1 MYALLIFIGL
11 SLILL
16 NTPWIQKKIIYSL
29 TKEITEK
36 SRTSLKIGSSE
47 VNFLRGFVF
56 YDVALSDSIGRTI
69 ISSDR
74 IEAGINILPLF
85 KKKLNFEA
93 LRLIGAKIYAS
104 KYYKSDNLNIQD
116 FINSL
121 KSGKKSKRPW
131 NLDFKSVV
139 LRNCDVFYDVF
150 SMPVKNNG
158 FDINHIKISKLSTV
172 FNFEIKPG
180 NNIFFIIKKLSAVES
195 SGLQINNLK
204 LRGKLSDGSLLINK
218 FNLKSANSRLDF
230 PTLHIK
236 TGAKSNTIKPDSIK
250 ISPVTLSGSINPSD
264 FSCFFEGLNLFNKN
278 IIFKIK
284 LSGFIYDIKSN
295 INLNI
300 EKLASVNANLF
311 LKNIND
317 KDKLSIES
325 QFESVNVTKD
335 GLAYLSDLYLKNIS
349 KTINVS
355 NIETLDF
362 KGKIVKNFY
371 GIVCNGG
378 FKTNIGNIETDL
390 SIINEENNAK
400 SYEGSIKTNEF
411 SLGSLFKG
419 LNTLGNVSLDLNTSG
434 KQINSKKIEGLVEG
448 SIAQLEYAGYNYK
461 NIDING
467 IYDSKSFDGKI
478 KINDDNANVELN
490 GLIDFSPKNQALK
503 IDINGSN
510 INLNALNLYKGKG
523 YTDLS
528 LNLKADI
535 QGLDPDILTGSLIAE
550 NVSFQNNGYNLN
562 LKKITAGITETGSE
576 KVFSIS
582 SDLVSG
588 EAFGKFKFKTLIDE
602 VKSLISKYTPSL
614 LNKPTLPNINSGNNF
629 DFHFSLKPS
638 IEFAK
643 VFQLP
648 FLYYETI
655 NLDGF
660 LHGNSGKFRIKST
673 LPEIEYG
680 KILLSDINILIE
692 NPQNEAKLILHANTG
707 DDDNKVNF
715 DSDLRTMNNMSLFNF
730 YWSNSGKNTHSG
742 KVSSSLLYHKSISGQ
757 PVIDAKLLPTKIILN
772 DTIWQIHESNI
783 NYEKSRVKFDK
794 FQISHNGSFVKV
806 DGVASAL
813 QNDTLDVALNSFRL
827 DDIFNLFPS
836 QDFSL
841 GGLVTGN
848 ASCPHLLKELTLN
861 ATLFAQDFSI
871 NKCPLGDLNATSYW
885 DKQKKAININA
896 DLTSKIRS
904 SITGRHIANVTGAYY
919 PIGDSINLSV
929 DGNHIPLNFLSSY
942 MESFLGKIE
951 GYGSGKVYIKGP
963 MKKIGVYTK
972 AYVENVSFGIDM
984 LNTRYTFSDSIFLSP
999 QLASFKNIRIKDREG
1014 NIAIANGSITHDFF
1028 KDFKL
1033 DINVKTDK
1041 IIGMDIPVTADAY
1054 FSGIAYGSGTV
1065 RISGDENDVLIDVDV
1080 KTSDKTKAVISFLSD
1095 TEIEEMN
1102 FINFKNP
1109 RKSRKEVFETTKKRK
1124 RKSFID
1130 DVVSSSV
1137 TVNLNVEA
1145 TPNAELILITDPS
1158 TGDEIKAIGSGAIRS
1173 VINDKGD
1180 IELFGKYTIEK
1191 GSYKFIYQNLLRRD
1205 FNIVPDGTI
1214 DFSGNPFE
1222 AQLDIKANYSI
1233 DAQLTDL
1240 LSIDELSSLNL
1251 NRTNIPVNCVLN
1263 LSGQLQRPN
1272 IGLGIDFP
1280 SADEELKRRIFN
1292 VVNTEEQTNQQI
1304 VFLLLFGRFMS
1315 PTYNYATGQSGMSSV
1330 INTTISTLASQFN
1343 KMLNQVIGYSNL
1355 SLDFDYRNKAYE
1367 LGTPGEWKLGM
1378 SGQWLDNRLT
1388 IEGNVGSRENLV
1400 NQGTSQFIGE
1410 FDANLRMKNF
1420 EKLSWKIFNRANDNR
1435 YFKSALNTQG
1445 VGVVYRENFNHPKDL
1460 FIQMVESIKRPFKK
1474 K

>member
-1 MYALLIFIGL
+1 MYAMLIFIGIA
-11 SLILL
+11 LILL
-16 NTPWIQKKIIYSL
+16 NTPWIQKKIVYSL
-29 TKEITEK
+29 TDEITKK
-36 SRTSLKIGSSE
+36 SRTSLTIGSSE

-56 YDVALSDSIGRTI
+56 YDVTLSDSLGKTI
-69 ISSDR
+69 INAQR
-74 IEAGINILPLF
+74 LEAGIKILPLF
-85 KKKLNFEA
+85 KKKLDFDA
-93 LRLIGAKIYAS
+93 IRLIEAKVYAS
-104 KYYKSDNLNIQD
+104 KKNKNDNINILD
-116 FINSL
+116 FINSF
-121 KSGKKSKRPW
+121 KSEKKSKRPW
-131 NLDFKSVV
+131 SLDFKSVV
-139 LRNCDVFYDVF
+139 LRKCNIFYDVL
-150 SMPVKNNG
+150 SEPYKNNG
-158 FDINHIKISKLSTV
+158 LDINHIKIINLSTV
-172 FNFEIKPG
+172 LNFEIKPD
-180 NNIFFIIKKLSAVES
+180 NNFSFSIKKMSADES

-204 LRGKLSDGSLLINK
+204 LRGKIAQGSLLINK
-218 FNLKSANSRLDF
+218 FNLRSAQSELDI
-230 PTLHIK
+230 PTLHLRLA
-236 TGAKSNTIKPDSIK
+236 TNGNPFNLDSVK
-250 ISPVTLSGSINPSD
+250 VSPVTMKGVLNPSE
-264 FSCFFEGLNLFNKN
+264 FSGLISGLKAIDKDLSFN
-278 IIFKIK
+278 IK
-284 LSGFIYDIKSN
+284 LSGLLKDLRCN
-295 INLNI
+295 IFLNMEDLVSVSTDLFVKNLD
-300 EKLASVNANLF
+300 
-311 LKNIND
+311 D

-325 QFESVNVTKD
+325 QIESLNITD
-335 GLAYLSDLYLKNIS
+335 NGLAFISGLYPKNI
-349 KTINVS
+349 N
-355 NIETLDF
+355 NTLALSSLGTLAF
-362 KGKIVKNFY
+362 KGKIFKNY
-371 GIVCNGG
+371 DGIVCKGG
-378 FKTNIGNIETDL
+378 INSKIGNIVTDI
-390 SIINEENNAK
+390 SILNGEKKSRVFEANIN
-400 SYEGSIKTNEF
+400 TNEF
-411 SLGSLFKG
+411 NIGSL
-419 LNTLGNVSLDLNTSG
+419 LNVRNNLGKVSLNLKTSG
-434 KQINSKKIEGLVEG
+434 KQNLNEKTEGLIEGT
-448 SIAQLEYAGYNYK
+448 IAQLDYAGYTYK

-467 IYDSKSFDGKI
+467 IYTDQSFDGRI
-478 KINDDNANVELN
+478 NMNDDNANIDLK
-490 GLIDFSPKNQALK
+490 GLIDFSPENQNFKINFQGNNINLQALK
-503 IDINGSN
+503 
-510 INLNALNLYKGKG
+510 LLKGKG

-528 LNLKADI
+528 LNLNADFK
-535 QGLDPDILTGSLIAE
+535 GLNPDKITGSLTAE
-550 NVSFQNNGYNLN
+550 NISFQNNGYNLN
-562 LKKITAGITETGSE
+562 LKKITAGISETGNE
-576 KVFSIS
+576 KIISLS
-582 SDLVSG
+582 SDLISG
-588 EAFGKFKFKTLIDE
+588 EAFGKFNFKNLSNQI
-602 VKSLISKYTPSL
+602 KSIIAKYTPSFL
-614 LNKPTLPNINSGNNF
+614 AKPILPGIVSDNNF

-660 LHGNSGKFRIKST
+660 LHGNTGKYRIKST

-680 KILLSDINILIE
+680 KTVLSDINILFE

-707 DDDNKVNF
+707 DSDNKVNF
-715 DSDLRTMNNMSLFNF
+715 DTDLRTMNDMSVFNF

-742 KVSSSLLYHKSISGQ
+742 RISSNLSYHKNNTGQ
-757 PVIDAKLLPTKIILN
+757 PVIDADLLPTKIILN
-772 DTIWQIHESNI
+772 DTIWQIHQSNI
-783 NYEKSRVKFDK
+783 NYEKNRIKFDK
-794 FQISHNGSFVKV
+794 FQISHNDAFIKV
-806 DGVASAL
+806 DGVASAF
-813 QNDTLDVALNSFRL
+813 QNDTLNVALNSFML

-841 GGLVTGN
+841 GGLITGT

-861 ATLFAQDFSI
+861 ASLFAKDFSI
-871 NKCPLGDLNATSYW
+871 NKCPLGDVKATSDW

-896 DLTSKIRS
+896 DMVSKTRS
-904 SITGRHIANVTGAYY
+904 SITARHIANVTGAYY
-919 PIGDSINLSV
+919 PIGDSLNLIV
-929 DGNHIPLNFLSSY
+929 DGNHIPLNFLSTY

-951 GYGSGKVYIKGP
+951 GYGSGKVYIRGP
-963 MKKIGVYTK
+963 LKNIGIYTK
-972 AYVENVSFGIDM
+972 SYVENVSFGIDM
-984 LNTRYTFSDSIFLSP
+984 LNTRYSFSDSIFLSP
-999 QLASFKNIRIKDREG
+999 KLASFKNVKIKDREG
-1014 NIAIANGSITHDFF
+1014 NIAIANGAITHDFF

-1033 DINVKTDK
+1033 DINVTTDK
-1041 IIGMDIPVTADAY
+1041 IIGMDIPVTADAL
-1054 FSGIAYGSGTV
+1054 FSGIAYGSGKV

-1109 RKSRKEVFETTKKRK
+1109 RKSRKETFETPKKSK
-1124 RKSFID
+1124 RFNLMD
-1130 DVVSSSV
+1130 EVSKSSV

-1173 VINDKGD
+1173 VITDKGE

-1214 DFSGNPFE
+1214 DFSGDPFE

-1272 IGLGIDFP
+1272 IGLGLDFP
-1280 SADEELKRRIFN
+1280 SADEELKRRILN

-1315 PTYNYATGQSGMSSV
+1315 PSYNYSTSQSGMSSV

-1355 SLDFDYRNKAYE
+1355 SVDFDYKNKAYE

-1460 FIQMVESIKRPFKK
+1460 FIQMVESIKKPFKK